1 MARQSTTGPRD
12 KREKARRRPPVPA
25 ARVPVA
31 ARPRVAPVG
40 ATFKPEDPAVA
51 TKPRVPGA
59 MDFSYVGAELRR
71 IAMFAAGM
79 IVLLVVLSPVFG

>member
-12 KREKARRRPPVPA
+12 KRRKARRRPPVPA
-25 ARVPVA
+25 ARVPVV

-40 ATFKPEDPAVA
+40 STFKPEDPAVA

-79 IVLLVVLSPVFG
+79 IVLLVVLSLVFR